1 MRTLTLGSV
10 DTAAAA
16 QRYADLVV
24 APRDIGAGMLEFHL
38 LDELRAEGRRAARA
52 ALARTPF
59 PAQ

>member
-24 APRDIGAGMLEFHL
+24 TPRDLGAGMLEFHL